1 MNALVCK
8 WKRSLRVR
16 RRTVIV
22 TPARC
27 RVFAAAFRGFCRCS
41 KRFFFVVLVVVASP
55 YFEPCSG
62 TVMQSIKGNAE
73 VLKAFRKRRVF
84 RIMRGGGKG
93 EVDSLCAGWG
103 ENEVVKGE
111 GRKLD

>member
-1 MNALVCK
+1 MEEVASCSSPNGYCDTGSV
-8 WKRSLRVR
+8 SSFR
-16 RRTVIV
+16 RRVS
-22 TPARC
+22 
-27 RVFAAAFRGFCRCS
+27 RVLSMLEA
-41 KRFFFVVLVVVASP
+41 FFFVVLVVVASP